1 MTPRERVAELQKRPG
16 DGRCAIV
23 VEGRGTGIPLD
34 LVAARYLFG
43 IETEGDG
50 PYGFYTIR
58 GPIPDPPKA
67 KVRPFVKALF
77 EWNLLICPNPECSW
91 YCYTHAFP
99 SHWKACPSCG
109 VEFGEPQDLQEATP

>member
-58 GPIPDPPKA
+58 GPIPDPPKPQEEVEGVIPNGTDA
-67 KVRPFVKALF
+67 MLKARGGHYVYRWF
-77 EWNLLICPNPECSW
+77 PETAAREEELRW
-91 YCYTHAFP
+91 
-99 SHWKACPSCG
+99 
-109 VEFGEPQDLQEATP
+109 